1 MLNRLLVIILLSFS
15 LVYAHDL
22 WIEKSQDKYILYY
35 GHKYSSHG
43 GKKLIKYNP
52 ENIQSVKCIDKYGNK
67 IEINVKKEYPLVINK
82 NCAIIYVD
90 ISSGYWTKT
99 PYGTINKPKDRVDIP
114 IKSWL
119 SYESVK
125 RINLWNKNLEKS
137 FTKQLDIIPVN
148 DPLKLQEGDK
158 IRLLITFDGKP
169 VKNIPVA
176 YDGKVRGLTDSYGR
190 INIRIKHKGFQL
202 IEATY
207 RKKVNSKKTDEVI
220 YTITLNFEVK

>member
-1 MLNRLLVIILLSFS
+1 MLNRLLAVMWLSFS
-15 LVYAHDL
+15 LACAHDL
-22 WIEKSQDKYILYY
+22 WIEKFQDKYILYY
-35 GHKYSSHG
+35 GHKYSSHS

-52 ENIQSVKCIDKYGNK
+52 ENIQSVKCIDKNGNK
-67 IEINVKKEYPLVINK
+67 IKINVKKEYPLIINE

-99 PYGTINKPKDRVDIP
+99 PYGTINKPKSQVDTP

-125 RINLWNKNLEKS
+125 RINLWSKNLEKS
-137 FTKQLDIIPVN
+137 FSKKLDIIPVN

-158 IRLLITFDGKP
+158 IRLLITFNGKP
-169 VKNIPVA
+169 EKNIPVA
-176 YDGKVRGLTDSYGR
+176 YDGKYRDSTDNYGR
-190 INIRIKHKGFQL
+190 INIKIKHKGLQL

-207 RKKVNSKKTDEVI
+207 REKVYSEKTDEII
-220 YTITLNFEVK
+220 YTTILNFEVK

>member
-1 MLNRLLVIILLSFS
+1 MLNRLLVIIWLYFS

-22 WIEKSQDKYILYY
+22 WIEKSQDKYVLYY

-52 ENIQSVKCIDKYGNK
+52 ENIQSVKCIDKDGNK
-67 IEINVKKEYPLVINK
+67 IEIDVKKEYPLVINK
-82 NCAIIYVD
+82 NCATIYVD

-99 PYGTINKPKDRVDIP
+99 PYGTINKPKNQIDTP

-125 RINLWNKNLEKS
+125 RINLWSKNLEKS
-137 FTKQLDIIPVN
+137 FTKKLDIIPVN
-148 DPLKLQEGDK
+148 NPLKLQEGDK
-158 IRLLITFDGKP
+158 IRLLITFNGKP
-169 VKNIPVA
+169 AKNIPVA
-176 YDGKVRGLTDSYGR
+176 YDGKVRGITDSHGR
-190 INIRIKHKGFQL
+190 INIRIKHKGLQL

-207 RKKVNSKKTDEVI
+207 REKVNSEKTDEVI
-220 YTITLNFEVK
+220 YTTTLNFEVK